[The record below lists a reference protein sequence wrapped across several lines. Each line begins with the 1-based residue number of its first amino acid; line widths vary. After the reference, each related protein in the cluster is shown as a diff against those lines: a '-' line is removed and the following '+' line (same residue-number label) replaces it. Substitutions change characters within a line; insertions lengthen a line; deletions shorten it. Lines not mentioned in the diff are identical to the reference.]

1 MGDLSATLDAVVLAM
16 ADAREPWWI
25 IGSAA
30 VVLHGAATSV
40 ADVDVLCGEVDA
52 RALIAA
58 LGGEVLA
65 PAADPVFRSAV
76 FGRCAATP
84 LPVEVM
90 AGLTVHGA
98 PVRLA
103 TREWRGGA
111 PTPLRA
117 ELAALLR
124 RFGREKDLA
133 RAALL
138 DAQAP
143 ETEQGLMSAGSGRD
157 PATRNVAR

>member
-1 MGDLSATLDAVVLAM
+1 MDPLSTTLAQIARTM

-40 ADVDVLCGEVDA
+40 ADVDVLCGEADA
-52 RALIAA
+52 RTLIAS

-65 PAADPVFRSAV
+65 SDVDPVFRSAV
-76 FGRCAATP
+76 FGRCATTS

-90 AGLTVHGA
+90 AGLTVRGA
-98 PVRLA
+98 LVRLA
-103 TREWRGGA
+103 TREWIGGVAA
-111 PTPLRA
+111 PSRE

-124 RFGREKDLA
+124 TFGREKDLA

-138 DAQAP
+138 GPAVTRP
-143 ETEQGLMSAGSGRD
+143 GSRT
-157 PATRNVAR
+157 P

>member
-1 MGDLSATLDAVVLAM
+1 MEVLSTTLAQITHAM
-16 ADAREPWWI
+16 AGACEPWWI

-30 VVLHGAATSV
+30 VVLHGAETLV
-40 ADVDVLCGEVDA
+40 ADVDVLCGEADA

-58 LGGEVLA
+58 LGGAVLA
-65 PAADPVFRSAV
+65 SDDDPVFRSAV

-90 AGLTVHGA
+90 ARLTVRGA

-103 TREWRGGA
+103 TREWIGGVA
-111 PTPLRA
+111 VPSRV

-124 RFGREKDLA
+124 IFGREKDLT

-138 DAQAP
+138 
-143 ETEQGLMSAGSGRD
+143 
-157 PATRNVAR
+157 TRP